1 MLVPLSNVTF
11 YALSGSMIGNFLKSG
26 GYGTSAQGHCTLDS
40 PPIINN
46 EWSAKI
52 NGTLGPLTECA
63 GEDGE
68 TMCIPQMCTV
78 RLIPPKPHSRQI
90 TAGLSPFQMP
100 SRCGWG
106 CGRVVS
112 SRQICA
118 LLLPG

>member
-1 MLVPLSNVTF
+1 MPLSNVTF

-52 NGTLGPLTECA
+52 NGTLGPLTECG
-63 GEDGE
+63 GENGE

-90 TAGLSPFQMP
+90 TAGLFPFQMP

>member
-1 MLVPLSNVTF
+1 
-11 YALSGSMIGNFLKSG
+11 MIGNFLKSG

-52 NGTLGPLTECA
+52 NGTLGPLYECG
-63 GEDGE
+63 GENGE

-78 RLIPPKPHSRQI
+78 RLFPPC
-90 TAGLSPFQMP
+90 GLWPN
-100 SRCGWG
+100 
-106 CGRVVS
+106 

>member
-1 MLVPLSNVTF
+1 
-11 YALSGSMIGNFLKSG
+11 MIGNFLKSG

-78 RLIPPKPHSRQI
+78 RLIPPNRTQKSHGRSLLDLSLQD
-90 TAGLSPFQMP
+90 AG
-100 SRCGWG
+100 WA

-112 SRQICA
+112 CA
-118 LLLPG
+118 SC